1 MLALQA
7 ANPDLFPVNLYLVFQ
22 HSPGGIPEPGIA
34 SEHLWVQPKQQQ
46 QQQIPKLFHLDHILD
61 AYLSNVCVLDRF
73 DLLRD
78 VLSGKIAKDAEL
90 V

>member
-1 MLALQA
+1 MLTLHA
-7 ANPDLFPVNLYLVFQ
+7 ANPDLIPVNLYLVFQ
-22 HSPGGIPEPGIA
+22 HPPRGIPEPGIA

-46 QQQIPKLFHLDHILD
+46 QQQKYTLFHLDHILD
-61 AYLSNVCVLDRF
+61 AYLSNVCVLDKF

-78 VLSGKIAKDAEL
+78 VLSGKIAEDAEL